1 MIQNLRDYVAEGED
15 ADKILASLGS
25 RFLNFKADSRSIIHS
40 QRYSWQSLGGYNN
53 GYDAIFRHFT
63 GNNMDREKF
72 GFTVGSTEYIL
83 WTWRGDYLNLGA
95 GAEIG
100 FYQRP
105 SAMAQDPNGL
115 DHYFVWPNS
124 AIPMQLYLYN
134 YNGSS
139 NITNIFSWRPTET
152 QWWITGFNP
161 EYVDNVNVNTQV
173 MVGCVD
179 FSKYTDVNGENEM
192 YDKFKEYNEINIE
205 LMAFLVFDDDNKQF
219 GSRGAKGAFYEKTL
233 SCNSCPIIRPISLR
247 M

>member
-1 MIQNLRDYVAEGED
+1 
-15 ADKILASLGS
+15 
-25 RFLNFKADSRSIIHS
+25 
-40 QRYSWQSLGGYNN
+40 
-53 GYDAIFRHFT
+53 
-63 GNNMDREKF
+63 MDREKF

-105 SAMAQDPNGL
+105 SAMAQDSNGL

-139 NITNIFSWRPTET
+139 NITNIISWRPTET

-161 EYVDNVNVNTQV
+161 EYVNNVNVNTQV

-179 FSKYTDVNGENEM
+179 FSTKENGEVI
-192 YDKFKEYNEINIE
+192 YNALREQIPMKPWLKDYVIY
-205 LMAFLVFDDDNKQF
+205 DDDNKT
-219 GSRGAKGAFYEKTL
+219 AWIVWY
-233 SCNSCPIIRPISLR
+233 
-247 M
+247 